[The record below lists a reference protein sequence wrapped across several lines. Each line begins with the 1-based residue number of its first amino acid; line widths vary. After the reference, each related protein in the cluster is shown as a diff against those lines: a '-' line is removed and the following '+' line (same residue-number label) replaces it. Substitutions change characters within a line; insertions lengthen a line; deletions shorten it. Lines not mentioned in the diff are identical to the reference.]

1 MINGIRGMVGLRLRE
16 MTRIGLGKDFE
27 MPFVD
32 MDKGWGC
39 SEGLRNDFDNQTM
52 VWMWE
57 KEG

>member
-1 MINGIRGMVGLRLRE
+1 
-16 MTRIGLGKDFE
+16 

-52 VWMWE
+52 VLMWE
-57 KEG
+57 KRGVR